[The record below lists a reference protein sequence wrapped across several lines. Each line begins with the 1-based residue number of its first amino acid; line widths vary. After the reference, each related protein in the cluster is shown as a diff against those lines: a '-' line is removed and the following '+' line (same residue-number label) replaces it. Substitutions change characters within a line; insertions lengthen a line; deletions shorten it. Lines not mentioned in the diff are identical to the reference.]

1 VDTSKLEEFYNSE
14 EYRDSEME
22 VADRTRNMIILIMVL
37 VAVFFVLRYFNDK
50 AEMEELRKKQAEEKD
65 QIKEARKMKKKKT
78 N

>member
-1 VDTSKLEEFYNSE
+1 MDTSKLEEFYNSE